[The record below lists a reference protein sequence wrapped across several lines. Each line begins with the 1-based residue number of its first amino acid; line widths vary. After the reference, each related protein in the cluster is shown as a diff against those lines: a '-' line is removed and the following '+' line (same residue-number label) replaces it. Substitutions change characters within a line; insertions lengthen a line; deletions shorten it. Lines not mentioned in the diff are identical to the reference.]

1 LPVGF
6 AAQTMSGSNQIASD
20 PRRLSALFYAGHFHI
35 LQVGVFSLLMA
46 STYHAGF
53 TR

>member
-1 LPVGF
+1 
-6 AAQTMSGSNQIASD
+6 
-20 PRRLSALFYAGHFHI
+20 LSALLYAGQFNI
-35 LQVGVFSLLMA
+35 LQVGAFSLLMA